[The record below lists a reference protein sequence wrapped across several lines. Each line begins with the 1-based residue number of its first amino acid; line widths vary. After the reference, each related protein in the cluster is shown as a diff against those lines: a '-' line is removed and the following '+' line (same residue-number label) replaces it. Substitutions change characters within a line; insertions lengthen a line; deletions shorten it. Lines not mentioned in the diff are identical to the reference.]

1 MKSKAIYTAM
11 AALSLV
17 IVPML
22 AAAAPA
28 PVTTPLTQRAGA
40 PVEGDSA
47 LAGGGLII
55 AALALIAVGIGVYIA
70 ADSDDSPNSP

>member
-17 IVPML
+17 TTPML

-40 PVEGDSA
+40 SVEDDNA
-47 LAGGGLII
+47 LARGGFII
-55 AALALIAVGIGVYIA
+55 AALALIAVGIGIYIA